1 MVFWWPPTSIG
12 FSDIQGSMNA
22 ELPAILAAIGFVA
35 IAIFQAAL
43 ALGAPFGA
51 AAWGGTHPGRV
62 PSRLRVASA
71 FACVL
76 WLFAALLVLERG
88 GADFDVLP
96 PVLARWG
103 TWAVVILLPIGALMN
118 FASRSR
124 WERFVW
130 GPLAL
135 VLAVLCLIVAL
146 GADA

>member
-1 MVFWWPPTSIG
+1 MS
-12 FSDIQGSMNA
+12 A
-22 ELPAILAAIGFVA
+22 ELAAILAATGFVG

-43 ALGAPFGA
+43 AFGAPFGI
-51 AAWGGTHPGRV
+51 AAWGGTHPGRL

-71 FACVL
+71 FACGF
-76 WLFAALLVLERG
+76 WLLAALTVLERG
-88 GADFDVLP
+88 GSAVVSLP
-96 PVLARWG
+96 SGLARWG
-103 TWAVVILLPIGALMN
+103 TWALVVLLPVGALLN

-135 VLAVLCLIVAL
+135 VLGVLCLVVAL